1 MAFQS
6 EFGNNMWDKSQDNGT
21 AAFLEDLR
29 TGEPKRQ
36 QYLRTTYNLRLLRE
50 QLDVA
55 GVAYEIKGAF
65 WRQGSADQ
73 DSDWQTYGADQIRL
87 FTAMRAEVGV
97 PDLPIIMEGDGRPN
111 IQGGKVYAAQVLC
124 HTTVGRAVSGQQDP
138 STIGPRPD
146 KCQPKVADPC
156 TDFTTF
162 TGELENQFGWPVGFP
177 EDLKVPKPGH
187 SAVTS
192 QWMVRFQADPG
203 LPAKNPNMHDDYDG
217 MWWNGIAMANA
228 YVREHTNIPVPHAIT
243 EWDTWAKWPAMRCT
257 SQIPRSETNFCWDDA
272 SATDCNQVQEDAMC
286 GSVTAESCKTT
297 EAHYTDCPC
306 ACKDAATCTAEPP
319 VIDRATLTYYPDVV
333 PALSTPPTS
342 PGDTT
347 TTPDVEVTAP
357 PSSCATKRRGLRLL
371 VAAALGVGTAAL
383 AC

>member
-1 MAFQS
+1 
-6 EFGNNMWDKSQDNGT
+6 
-21 AAFLEDLR
+21 
-29 TGEPKRQ
+29 
-36 QYLRTTYNLRLLRE
+36 
-50 QLDVA
+50 
-55 GVAYEIKGAF
+55 
-65 WRQGSADQ
+65 
-73 DSDWQTYGADQIRL
+73 
-87 FTAMRAEVGV
+87 
-97 PDLPIIMEGDGRPN
+97 
-111 IQGGKVYAAQVLC
+111 
-124 HTTVGRAVSGQQDP
+124 
-138 STIGPRPD
+138 
-146 KCQPKVADPC
+146 
-156 TDFTTF
+156 
-162 TGELENQFGWPVGFP
+162 
-177 EDLKVPKPGH
+177 
-187 SAVTS
+187 
-192 QWMVRFQADPG
+192 MVRFQADPG
-203 LPAKNPNMHDDYDG
+203 PPAKNPNMHDDYDG